1 MIKLNKQSGMTL
13 IEVMVALLIFGLT
26 GTAVMKAASE
36 NLSSVGQLQQITFAT
51 FVANN
56 RLSQLHLIQSW
67 PIKHNQKGEMEMANA
82 TWYWLQSVTK
92 TAQDNLVEVRI
103 TVAVDPDY
111 QQPVTDVV
119 SFFAK
124 PQSSTMSRNQPGS
137 GT

>member
-1 MIKLNKQSGMTL
+1 M
-13 IEVMVALLIFGLT
+13 
-26 GTAVMKAASE
+26 
-36 NLSSVGQLQQITFAT
+36 SSVLPILTVSFAT

>member
-82 TWYWLQSVTK
+82 TWYWQQSVTK